1 MFLAENRGF
10 QFAGTHCKM
19 PLPLICMSL
28 SHSLALGVLLRF
40 FPPLWS
46 TPEKK
51 GAQKTMIIATQLSPA
66 TS

>member
-10 QFAGTHCKM
+10 QFAGTHCRM
-19 PLPLICMSL
+19 PLPFISVCW
-28 SHSLALGVLLRF
+28 SHSLALGILLRLF
-40 FPPLWS
+40 SPLWP

-51 GAQKTMIIATQLSPA
+51 DVQKTMIIVQFPFG